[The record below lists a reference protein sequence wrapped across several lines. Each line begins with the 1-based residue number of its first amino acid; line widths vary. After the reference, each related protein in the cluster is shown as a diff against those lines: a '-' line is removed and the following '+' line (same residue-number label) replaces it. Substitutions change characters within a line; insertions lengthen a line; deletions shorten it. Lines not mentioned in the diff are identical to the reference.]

1 MSAMSL
7 ASADF
12 YACLRLTGAADRCAQ
27 AATPPP
33 RTTENAV
40 AFLRRFRHREY
51 TGPTLDLGPPPAIDG
66 FFYDC
71 YTFAGGADIN
81 YNDNWGEFAD
91 WCAGLLADFL
101 GSLSPPQQKIE
112 AVIYMEET
120 YRRMGVTIEED
131 IWYCDIFGEP
141 IDAEDMRDE

>member
-40 AFLRRFRHREY
+40 AFLRRFQQRDGKPTHGLAGFWFDSY
-51 TGPTLDLGPPPAIDG
+51 TLTRTD
-66 FFYDC
+66 
-71 YTFAGGADIN
+71 DIN
-81 YNDNWGEFAD
+81 YNGNWAEFAD
-91 WCAGLLADFL
+91 WCAGLLTDFL
-101 GSLSPPQQKIE
+101 RCFPPEQKIGAAIYRELVAAEDKIAE
-112 AVIYMEET
+112 ADV
-120 YRRMGVTIEED
+120 
-131 IWYCDIFGEP
+131 WHCDIYGEP
-141 IDAEDMRDE
+141 IDAEELLYE